1 LSRVGFCRLA
11 TAHIFDL
18 NSVFTYRA
26 VDVIGHAFN
35 ADPEL
40 RELSCKVLQ
49 TLVSRVPDAGLRHPP
64 LSEIVRMFLC
74 EKGDQPQDGLERCIT
89 LHKEGVWTGQSLAL
103 LIHMLGPGL
112 TTTMRPLF
120 NRILAH
126 MKGVLNG
133 QPVAVTKNTLETTW
147 RALIVVFWQKEVLS
161 ESIVK
166 LLLKP
171 ILHALPRIKDE
182 GLLHTHLTLWTEIC
196 HCAGHRLTEGSLFR
210 RVCIDVFTVAL
221 KSCSMPKAAEALSA
235 FLVSLIGPGEPL
247 SNKLQGAEGKDWAVD
262 HWDDLRAMFLEYL
275 KMAFTEQLSR
285 GQVEKPWLALVQ
297 QACLPRDD
305 ARGLACLR
313 SLVHVMAGVMSG
325 SLVSDS
331 VPFQGDIPD
340 AARLLEGVGA
350 PDASLIEKR
359 LPVVGMMLETLLAHE
374 AFLAHPC
381 CDQPNFLLAFPSPV
395 ASISSPITAPS
406 PSPRTVGALVYMTWA
421 WLHVF
426 RSPAQLMQ
434 RL

>member
-1 LSRVGFCRLA
+1 VG
-11 TAHIFDL
+11 IL
-18 NSVFTYRA
+18 NTVFTYRA
-26 VDVIGHAFN
+26 TDVIGHVFN

-40 RELSCKVLQ
+40 RELSCRVLQ
-49 TLVSRVPDAGLRHPP
+49 TLVSRVTDAGLRHPP
-64 LSEIVRMFLC
+64 LAEVVRLFLS
-74 EKGDQPQDGLERCIT
+74 EKGQQPQDGLERCIA

-103 LIHMLGPGL
+103 LIHMVGPGL

-120 NRILAH
+120 NRILAY
-126 MKGVLNG
+126 MKGALNG

-147 RALIVVFWQKEVLS
+147 RALIVVFWQKESLS

-182 GLLHTHLTLWTEIC
+182 GLLHTHLALWTEIC
-196 HCAGHRLTEGSLFR
+196 HCAGHRLTEGALFR
-210 RVCIDVFTVAL
+210 RACVDVFTVAL

-247 SNKLQGAEGKDWAVD
+247 SNKLRGAEGRDWAVD
-262 HWDDLRAMFLEYL
+262 HWDDLLAMFLEYL

-313 SLVHVMAGVMSG
+313 SLIHVMAGVMSG

-331 VPFQGDIPD
+331 APSQQGDIPV
-340 AARLLEGVGA
+340 AARVLQGVGA
-350 PDASLIEKR
+350 PDASLMEKR

-381 CDQPNFLLAFPSPV
+381 RDQLTFPLLFPSPV
-395 ASISSPITAPS
+395 ASISNLLTAPS
-406 PSPRTVGALVYMTWA
+406 ENSMTVGALVYMIWA

-434 RL
+434 RQ